1 MVKIKDRVI
10 NGVDVRNIIS
20 EKHTSDMLN
29 RFKDGKLHFVAG
41 DLSEGSFRF
50 GDINFDR

>member
-1 MVKIKDRVI
+1 MVQIKDRVI

-41 DLSEGSFRF
+41 DFLVKFARNPEF
-50 GDINFDR
+50 